1 MGLPVFDFSILLI
14 IINLVISVRACDV
27 HEAEDGREEGDEEDV
42 KQFPEKVF
50 AVPVDAA
57 WSGKSTQLMITF
69 CEFCEFKSQH
79 LILGGHFSHL
89 FVVWFVMFVW
99 KDENKQK
106 EAEHDP
112 FLEKR

>member
-50 AVPVDAA
+50 AAPV
-57 WSGKSTQLMITF
+57 KYL
-69 CEFCEFKSQH
+69 
-79 LILGGHFSHL
+79 
-89 FVVWFVMFVW
+89 
-99 KDENKQK
+99 
-106 EAEHDP
+106 
-112 FLEKR
+112 

>member
-1 MGLPVFDFSILLI
+1 MIMRKMSIDSKINQYLVKGSIVFDFSILLI

-50 AVPVDAA
+50 AAPVDAA

-69 CEFCEFKSQH
+69 
-79 LILGGHFSHL
+79 G
-89 FVVWFVMFVW
+89 
-99 KDENKQK
+99 
-106 EAEHDP
+106 
-112 FLEKR
+112 